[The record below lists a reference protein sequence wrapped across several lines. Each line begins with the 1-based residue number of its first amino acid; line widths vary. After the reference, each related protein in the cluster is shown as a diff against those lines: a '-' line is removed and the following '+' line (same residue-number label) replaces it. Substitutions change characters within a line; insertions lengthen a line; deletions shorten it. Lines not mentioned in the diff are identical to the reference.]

1 MNLNSFNQCS
11 IILKVF
17 ENAQQSSQ
25 IPFMFEDEDR
35 FIELCFDAE
44 QCAKGWVARPRETP
58 TRVSIAYTL

>member
-1 MNLNSFNQCS
+1 ML
-11 IILKVF
+11 
-17 ENAQQSSQ
+17 NAQQSSQ

-44 QCAKGWVARPRETP
+44 QCAKGCMVARPRETP